1 MTPGAVRQFLRFAL
15 GGILL
20 VSAAGKLVD
29 IPGFMAVLKTY
40 KAFPDSILLLLA
52 LGVPLAELA
61 IALWLF
67 SGRFLAAA
75 ALTSVVMH
83 FLYAVWAAVS
93 VLRGLRLANCGCFG
107 VFWPRA
113 LDWSTVAQDLVMMA
127 ASFALLVLARR
138 PSRSPA

>member
-1 MTPGAVRQFLRFAL
+1 VTPGAVRQFLRFTL
-15 GGILL
+15 GAILL
-20 VSAAGKLVD
+20 ASAAGKLVD
-29 IPGFMAVLKTY
+29 IPGFMDVLKTY

-67 SGRFLAAA
+67 SGQFLAAA

-83 FLYAVWAAVS
+83 LLYAVWAAVS

-107 VFWPRA
+107 VFWPRP
-113 LDWSTVAQDLVMMA
+113 LGWSTVAQDLVMTA

-138 PSRSPA
+138 PRAPA